1 VTLFRDP
8 LLVRL
13 AAEWERAELCEVVAD
28 EQWRRWQDDDS
39 PQNVRVARQ
48 ARDDARQA
56 RERAASAYC
65 ERFRELWEERFG
77 CE

>member
-8 LLVRL
+8 LLARL
-13 AAEWERAELCEVVAD
+13 AAEWERAEDLE
-28 EQWRRWQDDDS
+28 
-39 PQNVRVARQ
+39 RQ
-48 ARDDARQA
+48 VQQA